1 MKSLILGADGFLG
14 KNISDYLEKLQG
26 KESVVREIRKFLNP
40 LDVKKA
46 IIESAPNLVI
56 NCIAMTDAD
65 ACKKNPE
72 LALWVNGELPGI
84 IAAQCK
90 QIGIKLIHVS
100 TDAVM
105 DVSRSF
111 KCESEPPNPGSVYGS
126 TKLLGEK
133 KVLNEESNF
142 LVCRVNFFGF
152 SHKRKSLMDYFVHNI
167 LEMSS
172 CPGYTNVF
180 FNPLGIT
187 TTIKLILE
195 LESQGSG
202 GLFHVVGDTR
212 ISKFEFGK
220 EIEKILSPNKQLV
233 LPAVEANEC
242 PQMLRDL
249 TLCNCKLRLQVN
261 DIPKWKLELSREMG
275 KLRTYYEDS
284 N

>member
-14 KNISDYLEKLQG
+14 KRISDYLEKLQG
-26 KESVVREIRKFLNP
+26 KESVVREIRKFSNP
-40 LDVKKA
+40 QDVSKSIVA
-46 IIESAPNLVI
+46 SAPNLVI
-56 NCIAMTDAD
+56 NCIAMADAD

-84 IAAQCK
+84 IAAQCR
-90 QIGIKLIHVS
+90 QIGIKLIHIS

-105 DVSRSF
+105 DVGRSF
-111 KCESEPPNPGSVYGS
+111 KCESERPNPESVYGKS
-126 TKLLGEK
+126 KLLGENR
-133 KVLNEESNF
+133 VLDCEPHF

-152 SHKRKSLMDYFVHNI
+152 SHKKKSLMDYFVQNI
-167 LEMSS
+167 LEMRS

-195 LESQGSG
+195 LESQGNR
-202 GLFHVVGDTR
+202 GLIHVVGDTR

-220 EIEKILSPNKQLV
+220 EIERILSPKKQFV
-233 LPAVEANEC
+233 YPTREPREY

-249 TLCNCKLRLQVN
+249 TLCNCKLRSQMKK
-261 DIPKWKLELSREMG
+261 IPHWKLELSREMDR
-275 KLRTYYEDS
+275 LRTNYENSD
-284 N
+284 